1 MNVTEAPDSADTGVY
16 VHLPFCRLRC
26 TYCAFAISTDLD
38 RVSAYRDAL
47 LDEIRMRVS
56 PGSSASS
63 IYFGGGTPSLTP
75 VEDVARIIEAI
86 AERTPP
92 AKDCEVTLEANP
104 EDVTTESVEAWR
116 SIGVNRLSLGIQSLE
131 DRELFPL
138 GRGHARARAIEAM
151 AIAVDSGLRVS
162 IDIILG
168 LPLQSGES
176 FRATLREVLS
186 AGPGHLSMYL
196 LDLEE
201 GSVLEKRVRQGW
213 KSLPDEDAITAAYV
227 EAIDILSAA
236 GLDQYEISNFA
247 RPGDQSRHNLRYWQR
262 KPYLGLGLG
271 AHSYDGSRRTANS
284 RDLGEYVSMIGR
296 GADATVF
303 EEEIDP
309 ARERRERL
317 FLGLRQVAGIDRKS
331 FEVLTGKEGE
341 EWKRVGIGEGWV
353 LDRGDR
359 IALTP
364 RGFLVSNEL
373 ISQLF

>member
-1 MNVTEAPDSADTGVY
+1 MKVTETPDSADMGVY

-38 RVSAYRDAL
+38 RESAYRDAL

-56 PGSSASS
+56 PGPGASS
-63 IYFGGGTPSLTP
+63 VYFGGGTPSLTP
-75 VEDVARIIEAI
+75 VGDLARIAAAI
-86 AERTPP
+86 AERRPRTS
-92 AKDCEVTLEANP
+92 DCEVTLEANP
-104 EDVTTESVEAWR
+104 EDVTTESVDAWR

-138 GRGHARARAIEAM
+138 GRGHARARALEAM
-151 AIAVDSGLRVS
+151 EIAVASGLRVS
-162 IDIILG
+162 VDLILG

-186 AGPGHLSMYL
+186 AGPGHVSMYL

-201 GSVLEKRVRQGW
+201 GSVLERRVRQGW

-227 EAIDILSAA
+227 EAIDVLSSA
-236 GLDQYEISNFA
+236 GLQQYEISNFA
-247 RPGDQSRHNLRYWQR
+247 RPGDRSRHNLRYWQR

-271 AHSYDGSRRTANS
+271 AHSYDGYRRRANA
-284 RDLGEYVSMIGR
+284 RDLGEYLAMIDR
-296 GADATVF
+296 GAAATVF
-303 EEEIDP
+303 EEEIDQ

-317 FLGLRQVAGIDRKS
+317 FLGLRQVVGIDRVS
-331 FEVLTGKEGE
+331 FETLTGKEGE

-353 LDRGDR
+353 VDRGDR